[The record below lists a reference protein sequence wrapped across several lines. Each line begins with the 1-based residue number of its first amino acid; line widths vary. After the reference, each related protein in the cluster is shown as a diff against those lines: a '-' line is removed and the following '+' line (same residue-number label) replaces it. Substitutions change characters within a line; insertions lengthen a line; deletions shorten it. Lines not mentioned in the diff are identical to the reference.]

1 VSSYEILNNGEGQHV
16 QGGEYEIFINYLNAA
31 VEYNYELQAWNVCV
45 TSSTHTG
52 DFTTQNEDVYLS
64 ASNYYI
70 TGTVY
75 DDNGTTPT
83 VTMTVVATCLVNPE
97 AWSAYGITN
106 SKGQYSIYVWVNNH
120 GSGPDWACGEYGN
133 DGDGAG
139 ALLVTV
145 ENGFNNNN
153 QWTNRWN
160 QSIIIWA
167 PQVVNFDLR
176 TTFIG
181 PYQTLIAEPSNAPS
195 GYSTLSYESTSSYYN
210 SFTMQSSFSGGVYVG
225 LGGSV
230 GYESS
235 TTFSESE
242 SSTYS
247 WVSSTGSLARIAKFW
262 TSGTTEFD
270 ALNDQWF
277 VPTISE
283 YGNPIQPEQGSQY
296 TQTWMYP
303 GSSAPGLYTFAGYTA
318 LKLQPGNANSG
329 NETFTSSTSTVSN
342 LSVSFDINPG
352 ADLSAIL
359 GLPGILST
367 PLDLSWGF
375 NFASVSTVSD
385 SLHWEIDVPSGASAA
400 ECFDVYGQ
408 GGSASQLTAT
418 VVGIWAYAVPSDGDC

>member
-1 VSSYEILNNGEGQHV
+1 
-16 QGGEYEIFINYLNAA
+16 
-31 VEYNYELQAWNVCV
+31 
-45 TSSTHTG
+45 
-52 DFTTQNEDVYLS
+52 
-64 ASNYYI
+64 
-70 TGTVY
+70 
-75 DDNGTTPT
+75 
-83 VTMTVVATCLVNPE
+83 
-97 AWSAYGITN
+97 
-106 SKGQYSIYVWVNNH
+106 
-120 GSGPDWACGEYGN
+120 
-133 DGDGAG
+133 
-139 ALLVTV
+139 
-145 ENGFNNNN
+145 
-153 QWTNRWN
+153 
-160 QSIIIWA
+160 
-167 PQVVNFDLR
+167 
-176 TTFIG
+176 
-181 PYQTLIAEPSNAPS
+181 LIAEPSNAPS

-318 LKLQPGNANSG
+318 LKLQPGNANFG

-375 NFASVSTVSD
+375 NFASVNTVSD